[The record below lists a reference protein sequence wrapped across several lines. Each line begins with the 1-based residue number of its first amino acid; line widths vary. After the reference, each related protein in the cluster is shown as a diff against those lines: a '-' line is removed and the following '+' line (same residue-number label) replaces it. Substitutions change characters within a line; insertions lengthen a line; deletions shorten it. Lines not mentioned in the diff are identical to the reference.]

1 MLSELENTSE
11 IVRVHDGGG
20 SAIFFG
26 AGYIEPKKL
35 YQKFKSAKIKFFF
48 GDFLNCHNSTTNK
61 EKKSYIKY

>member
-20 SAIFFG
+20 SAIFL

-35 YQKFKSAKIKFFF
+35 YQKLKSAEIKFSF
-48 GDFLNCHNSTTNK
+48 
-61 EKKSYIKY
+61 